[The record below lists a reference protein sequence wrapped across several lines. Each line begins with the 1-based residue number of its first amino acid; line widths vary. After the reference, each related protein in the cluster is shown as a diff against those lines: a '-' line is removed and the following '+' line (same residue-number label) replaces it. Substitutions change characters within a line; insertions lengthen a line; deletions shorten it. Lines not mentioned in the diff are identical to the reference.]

1 MTTMKTTKGSIETTK
16 LKPKTIAILPIF
28 HARAKASA
36 AMKGQE
42 LQEWIA
48 EAIQEKLDRE
58 DRAKGKTA

>member
-1 MTTMKTTKGSIETTK
+1 MTTMKATKGSDKTT
-16 LKPKTIAILPIF
+16 KPKTVAILAIF

-48 EAIQEKLDRE
+48 EAIQEKLARE
-58 DRAKGKTA
+58 DRVRSL

>member
-1 MTTMKTTKGSIETTK
+1 MS
-16 LKPKTIAILPIF
+16 KTIKAEKMPNGLKKATGQVLPVV

-58 DRAKGKTA
+58 SRLRGGAA